1 MGSFHARVL
10 ADHPRV
16 DELVITDVDED
27 RAKQLAGDLGVEVV
41 GSAAQLVE
49 RVDALVIAAASSAHA
64 ELLHLA
70 ADAGLPTFCEKPIAI
85 DLATTN
91 EVIEHLERAGI
102 PLQMGFQRRFDEGY
116 REARRLVETGK
127 LGTIYV
133 VRMAGHD
140 PEPPHEAY
148 IPASGGIFRDLH
160 VHDFDILRWVTGQ
173 EVVEVYAEGAV
184 LEFEVFGRYDDVD
197 TAVAILRLSDGTL
210 SILSGTR
217 HDPLGY
223 DIRMEVFGSGDS
235 VAVGWDERTPLRSLE
250 PAAPPRTDQA
260 YRGFMDRFDAAYR
273 AEMESFLALAAG
285 GRREA
290 AATADDARQA
300 LRISIACDLSRARRA
315 PVRLEEVA

>member
-184 LEFEVFGRYDDVD
+184 LEFEVFRRYDDVD

-250 PAAPPRTDQA
+250 PAAPSRTDQA

-285 GRREA
+285 RRGEA